1 MPEAG
6 LQFVDPVG
14 TLLRV
19 DLIEGETKVW
29 SGRPSW
35 RSMLS
40 FYFRWGV
47 PALIPLV
54 IILVVRAVSDE
65 TWPIWVGI
73 VITLILLVLVAL
85 IAWFTRL
92 DQQFTVTSHRLV
104 IRHGILSRREQSAHI
119 DRVQNVSTRQT
130 VVDRMLKV
138 GSVDFDTAGTDDYE
152 FVFDGVNNPQQ
163 LRELIAQAYTERA
176 RELDRN

>member
-1 MPEAG
+1 M
-6 LQFVDPVG
+6 
-14 TLLRV
+14 

-40 FYFRWGV
+40 FYFTWGI

-54 IILVVRAVSDE
+54 VILVVRALSDE
-65 TWPIWVGI
+65 TWPIWVGV

-92 DQQFTVTSHRLV
+92 DQQFTVTSHRLI
-104 IRHGILSRREQSAHI
+104 IRHGILSRHEQSAHI

-130 VVDRMLKV
+130 LIDRMLKV

-152 FVFDGVNNPQQ
+152 FVFDGVNDPQK
-163 LRELIAQAYTERA
+163 LRELIAQTYTDRVREFER
-176 RELDRN
+176 N

>member
-1 MPEAG
+1 M
-6 LQFVDPVG
+6 
-14 TLLRV
+14 
-19 DLIEGETKVW
+19 VW

-40 FYFRWGV
+40 FYFRWGL

-54 IILVVRAVSDE
+54 VILVVRALSDE
-65 TWPIWVGI
+65 SWPIWLGV
-73 VITLILLVLVAL
+73 VITLVLLVLVAL

-92 DQQFTVTSHRLV
+92 DQQFTVTSHRLI
-104 IRHGILSRREQSAHI
+104 IRHGILSRREQAAHI

-152 FVFDGVNNPQQ
+152 FMFDGVNNPQR
-163 LRELIAQAYTERA
+163 LRELIADAYTKRI
-176 RELDRN
+176 RELGRD

>member
-1 MPEAG
+1 M
-6 LQFVDPVG
+6 
-14 TLLRV
+14 
-19 DLIEGETKVW
+19 DLIEGEYLVW
-29 SGRPSW
+29 KGRPSW
-35 RSMLS
+35 RSMIS
-40 FYFRWGV
+40 FYIRWGI
-47 PALIPLV
+47 PSLIPLIV
-54 IILVVRAVSDE
+54 IILVRQFTDQD
-65 TWPIWVGI
+65 WPIWIGI

-92 DQQFTVTSHRLV
+92 DQQFTVTSHRLI

-152 FVFDGVNNPQQ
+152 FVFDGVNNPQA
-163 LRELIAQAYTERA
+163 LRETIAEAYSSRIS
-176 RELDRN
+176 ELDRD